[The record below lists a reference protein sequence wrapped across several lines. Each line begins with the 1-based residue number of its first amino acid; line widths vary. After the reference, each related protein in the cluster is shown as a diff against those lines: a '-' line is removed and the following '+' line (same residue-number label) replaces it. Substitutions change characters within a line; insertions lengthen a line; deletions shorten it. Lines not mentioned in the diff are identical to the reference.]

1 MAHMKKLLLL
11 IFTIIFTLPLFA
23 VATTS
28 NLPFVEGGVL
38 IPLDNELYWKM
49 DALFVI
55 AGKAVPSTSRPWT
68 VAEARTYLSL
78 IDPQELT
85 AQESKSNVTT
95 LYQDLYTC
103 LYPKNNP
110 ENNPEDQ
117 DTLSLT
123 LTLAPEAYAH
133 TNDNYNREEYWNYGY
148 SKRSH
153 LAIASLDNATHGLYG
168 HLELSVGKGLVSQ
181 EDAQSAMTIKEYTE
195 SLGKTWGGIGTL
207 VAEEEGDNYT
217 VITTQKAYTDK
228 ISSNL
233 PLPSSSA
240 DLNMPRRYYLDYANS
255 FMSLGV
261 YKAQKTWGYNKS
273 GNFIF
278 DSHNDYYHTA
288 TLKTYSKK
296 FNFEYTLMQPE
307 AYKGGSNYYLDDGQ
321 STHRLFAAHRIEL
334 RLLDRLNVVLSENTM
349 YQFAGFLD
357 ATLISPANFYHNNVN
372 NLQFN
377 SLAHVEFEWSVAP
390 GWLVYGSWVI
400 DQGSFP
406 GFEDRTTEDQA
417 MGYSLGAEYDTFLL
431 GGLAR
436 FSFEALYTN
445 PALYRP
451 TVASDFI
458 VNYNATFNGDESYFR
473 YPFYTYLGYKYGGD
487 TISLRLDANFRKA
500 ALYLYGTYEL
510 RFDGTFTL
518 YDKYT
523 QPLLLCAPSGNFDV
537 TFTFNLGAQYQ
548 LTLFETCPVTAFLDL
563 TLLHSQTRGLDVQL
577 ALGAS
582 IAYTLSTT

>member
-1 MAHMKKLLLL
+1 MTYMKKLLLL
-11 IFTIIFTLPLFA
+11 ILTIILITPLFA
-23 VATTS
+23 TAS
-28 NLPFVEGGVL
+28 NLPFVESGVL
-38 IPLDNELYWKM
+38 IPLDNDLYWKM
-49 DALFVI
+49 DALFVL

-85 AQESKSNVTT
+85 TQEDQTT
-95 LYQDLYTC
+95 LYNDLYTY
-103 LYPKNNP
+103 LYPAGNSETNP
-110 ENNPEDQ
+110 AGNSKDQ

-153 LAIASLDNATHGLYG
+153 LAIVSLDNATHGIYG

-181 EDAQSAMTIKEYTE
+181 EDANSAMTIKEYTQ

-207 VAEEEGDNYT
+207 VSEEEGDNYT
-217 VITTQKAYTDK
+217 VITTQKAYTD
-228 ISSNL
+228 SLSTNL

-240 DLNMPRRYYLDYANS
+240 DMNMPRRYYLDYVNS
-255 FMSLGV
+255 FMSFGL
-261 YKAQKTWGYNKS
+261 YKAQKTWGYNRS

-296 FNFEYTLMQPE
+296 FNFEYTIMLPE
-307 AYKGGSNYYLDDGQ
+307 TYKGGSNYYLDDGQ
-321 STHRLFAAHRIEL
+321 STHRIFAAHRIEF
-334 RLLDRLNVVLSENTM
+334 RPLDCLNVALSENTM
-349 YQFAGFLD
+349 YQFAGFFDVSL
-357 ATLISPANFYHNNVN
+357 LNPANFYHNNVN
-372 NLQFN
+372 NQQFN
-377 SLAHVEFEWSVAP
+377 SLAHIEFEWSVSP
-390 GWLVYGSWVI
+390 GWLIYGSWVI

-417 MGYSLGAEYDTFLL
+417 MGYSLGAEYDTFLF

-436 FSFEALYTN
+436 FSLEALYTN

-451 TVASDFI
+451 TGASDFI
-458 VNYNATFNGDESYFR
+458 VNYNATLNGDVYFR

-487 TISLRLDANFRKA
+487 TISLRLDASYRKQ
-500 ALYLYGTYEL
+500 ALYLYTSYEL
-510 RFDGTFTL
+510 RFDGAFTL

-523 QPLLLCAPSGNFDV
+523 SPMLLTAPSGNFDV
-537 TFTFNLGAQYQ
+537 TSTFNLGAQYQ
-548 LTLFETCPVTAFLDL
+548 LTLFDTCPMTAFLDL
-563 TLLHSQTRGLDVQL
+563 TLVHSQDRGLDVQL
-577 ALGAS
+577 ALGAQLS
-582 IAYTLSTT
+582 YTLSTT